1 LLLEQELHEIFRAS
15 KSNSRIIRAGEE
27 YKKFENSSGIIPRIR
42 KIDRTNE
49 DPFSDEDAG
58 GFQEKTFKI

>member
-1 LLLEQELHEIFRAS
+1 M
-15 KSNSRIIRAGEE
+15 IIRAGEE

-42 KIDRTNE
+42 KIDRNNV

>member
-1 LLLEQELHEIFRAS
+1 M
-15 KSNSRIIRAGEE
+15 IIRAGEE
-27 YKKFENSSGIIPRIR
+27 YEKFENSSGIIPRIR